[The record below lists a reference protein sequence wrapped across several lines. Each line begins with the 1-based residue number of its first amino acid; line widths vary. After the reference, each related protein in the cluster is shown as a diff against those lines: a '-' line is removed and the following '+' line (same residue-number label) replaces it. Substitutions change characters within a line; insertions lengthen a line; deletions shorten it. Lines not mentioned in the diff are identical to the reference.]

1 MRTLQPMLQDS
12 IQKKRAAPLWRAPFA
27 VQGPLTWRQF
37 HRMAVRGIYRIQD
50 SIDLSTTTITIT
62 TTTIVTCFEYLT

>member
-1 MRTLQPMLQDS
+1 MLQDS

-37 HRMAVRGIYRIQD
+37 HRMAVRGTYNENPIFQD
-50 SIDLSTTTITIT
+50 FLNSILF
-62 TTTIVTCFEYLT
+62 IVF